1 MSSFA
6 LADQTS
12 RHDFRFRESDA
23 SNLTD
28 WSSGRPRLDK
38 DFKLGRINKPSENGV
53 VVDCTKAWDWLAD
66 HADET
71 IASLDDP
78 NIKASNLILGEF
90 FCLPFSTTIQE
101 ADKRVTVVYVKQQSG
116 YATFRLNREVN
127 AEGWCAAWAKEG
139 LATVPQAIYFY
150 ESPPGGAKGVW
161 GYFSFSPRP
170 GNPHPNWTPDRDD
183 AGESWGWTFVSE
195 DWTIEISKFVHSL

>member
-1 MSSFA
+1 MPSFP
-6 LADQTS
+6 LTDQTS

-53 VVDCTKAWDWLAD
+53 VVDCTKAWDWLAS

-78 NIKASNLILGEF
+78 SVKASNLILGEF
-90 FCLPFSTTIQE
+90 PACRCWLQR
-101 ADKRVTVVYVKQQSG
+101 KRLIGRHQLFTSNSSQGMQ
-116 YATFRLNREVN
+116 
-127 AEGWCAAWAKEG
+127 
-139 LATVPQAIYFY
+139 
-150 ESPPGGAKGVW
+150 
-161 GYFSFSPRP
+161 
-170 GNPHPNWTPDRDD
+170 
-183 AGESWGWTFVSE
+183 
-195 DWTIEISKFVHSL
+195 HSV